1 MGDLDVCGE
10 GLQALAGQCSADASR
25 LATEIPAGMAG
36 PPAQATA
43 AAVRSAYMA
52 IVASAAALAAR
63 VQGTGDKLTVAATQY
78 VSTDETSAQRLSSLG
93 GGRAQV

>member
-1 MGDLDVCGE
+1 
-10 GLQALAGQCSADASR
+10 
-25 LATEIPAGMAG
+25 
-36 PPAQATA
+36 
-43 AAVRSAYMA
+43 MA